1 MSRSRT
7 PRNHN
12 ATHAM
17 SSSCALVPRAGA
29 AHATRTVGGRA
40 PRAAAAPAAA
50 VGRAAARPR
59 HPLAART
66 VAASRARASAA
77 GSARDARARARAQDA
92 SRAGTSG
99 VSALSVEDR
108 QNDGGDGAGEPIEA
122 IVVDAVE
129 ASDPMADESDAE
141 DARRGTVGEPGGHDD
156 DGVPFLDEGPC
167 TTTEEGDEVCE
178 LPFPFAP
185 GETGETEKTP
195 GEKTPAA
202 SVAGAEIEN
211 DHPTA
216 RAAALM
222 RGVLPSDDAVI
233 ASTLGL
239 DPTRGGLETSPTS
252 DVSRNSRNLW
262 WRALKL
268 PMYSVAAAPL
278 TTAAAMC
285 HHWFGC
291 VNAPQLGC
299 LLGGACLVIAWLN
312 LANDAWD
319 FSTGVDANASGGKPE
334 SVVRLLG
341 GDASAARAAHAAAT
355 ACLLAGVC
363 LIAKGVRYGLVVN
376 GAATTN
382 TLCAAGA
389 MLAAAVALGH
399 AYQGP
404 PFRLSYVGLGEPI
417 CFAAFGP
424 LATGAFYLL
433 LAAGVPRGSVWGG
446 AASGTLSVASVLHP
460 GVLGAAALT
469 GLTTTAILFASHLHQ
484 EEGDRAAGKMSPIV
498 RLGVPRA
505 VDALRKGLIA
515 HHVLA
520 LCLASLGL
528 LPVMA
533 CVAVALCAPLAYAI
547 AAFAEA
553 TKTTPRDLFKTKY
566 LCVRWHV
573 AHALMLGLGCW
584 LDPWM
589 PWHLAA
595 GRIAGSAVGAAF

>member
-1 MSRSRT
+1 
-7 PRNHN
+7 
-12 ATHAM
+12 M

-29 AHATRTVGGRA
+29 ACAPRAASARA
-40 PRAAAAPAAA
+40 PRAAAGPSAAG
-50 VGRAAARPR
+50 GRAAERPR
-59 HPLAART
+59 HPLSART
-66 VAASRARASAA
+66 VAASRARV
-77 GSARDARARARAQDA
+77 GRWVGARRARAPRAQDA

-99 VSALSVEDR
+99 ISALSVEDR
-108 QNDGGDGAGEPIEA
+108 QNDGDGADEPIEA
-122 IVVDAVE
+122 IVVDPVE
-129 ASDPMADESDAE
+129 ASDPMANERDAE
-141 DARRGTVGEPGGHDD
+141 DASTVGKPGGYDE
-156 DGVPFLDEGPC
+156 DGVPLVDDGPC
-167 TTTEEGDEVCE
+167 TTTEDGDEVCE

-185 GETGETEKTP
+185 PGETAAPSDPADAETPT
-195 GEKTPAA
+195 A
-202 SVAGAEIEN
+202 SVVDAEIEN

-222 RGVLPSDDAVI
+222 RGALPSDDAVI
-233 ASTLGL
+233 ASTLGV
-239 DPTRGGLETSPTS
+239 DPTRAAFDARGLVDPAGGSVRS
-252 DVSRNSRNLW
+252 LW

-268 PMYSVAAAPL
+268 PMYSVAIAPL

-299 LLGGACLVIAWLN
+299 FLGGACLVIAWLN

-319 FSTGVDANASGGKPE
+319 HSTGVDANDAVGGKPE

-341 GDASAARAAHAAAT
+341 GDDAAARKTHVAAT
-355 ACLLAGVC
+355 VALLAGC
-363 LIAKGVRYGLVVN
+363 FLILKGVRYSTASGM
-376 GAATTN
+376 ASTN
-382 TLCAAGA
+382 TLCAAGG
-389 MLAAAVALGH
+389 MLVAAVALGH

-404 PFRLSYVGLGEPI
+404 PFRLSYKGVGEPI

-424 LATGAFYLL
+424 LAVGAFYLL
-433 LAAGVPRGSVWGG
+433 LASGVPGGSVWGG
-446 AASGTLSVASVLHP
+446 AAAGTLGLRSLLHP
-460 GVLGAAALT
+460 GVLGAAALV

-484 EEGDRAAGKMSPIV
+484 EEGDRAAGKMSPVV

-505 VDALRKGLIA
+505 TAFLKRGLIA

-520 LCLASLGL
+520 VAMALGGF

-533 CVAVALCAPLAYAI
+533 CVSVALCAPLAYAA

-553 TKTTPRDLFKTKY
+553 TAAEPKKLFKTKY

-573 AHALMLGLGCW
+573 AHAAALGVGCW

-595 GRIAGSAVGAAF
+595 GRIAGAAVGAAF

>member
-1 MSRSRT
+1 M
-7 PRNHN
+7 
-12 ATHAM
+12 
-17 SSSCALVPRAGA
+17 
-29 AHATRTVGGRA
+29 
-40 PRAAAAPAAA
+40 
-50 VGRAAARPR
+50 
-59 HPLAART
+59 
-66 VAASRARASAA
+66 
-77 GSARDARARARAQDA
+77 
-92 SRAGTSG
+92 
-99 VSALSVEDR
+99 SALSVEDR

-341 GDASAARAAHAAAT
+341 GDASAARAALAAAT

>member
-1 MSRSRT
+1 
-7 PRNHN
+7 
-12 ATHAM
+12 M

-29 AHATRTVGGRA
+29 ACAPRAVCARA
-40 PRAAAAPAAA
+40 PRAAAGPAAA
-50 VGRAAARPR
+50 GGRAAERPR
-59 HPLAART
+59 HPLSART
-66 VAASRARASAA
+66 VAASRARV
-77 GSARDARARARAQDA
+77 GRWVGARRARAPRAQDA
-92 SRAGTSG
+92 SRADTSG
-99 VSALSVEDR
+99 ISALSVEDR
-108 QNDGGDGAGEPIEA
+108 QNDGDGTDEPIEA
-122 IVVDAVE
+122 IVVDAFE
-129 ASDPMADESDAE
+129 ASDPMANERDAE
-141 DARRGTVGEPGGHDD
+141 DASTVGKPGGYDE
-156 DGVPFLDEGPC
+156 DGVPLVDDGPC
-167 TTTEEGDEVCE
+167 TTTEDGDEVCA

-185 GETGETEKTP
+185 P
-195 GEKTPAA
+195 GEQTAPSDPNEKETPTKA
-202 SVAGAEIEN
+202 SLVDAEIEN

-222 RGVLPSDDAVI
+222 RGALPSDDAVI
-233 ASTLGL
+233 ASTLGVDPTLGAFDGTAGLL
-239 DPTRGGLETSPTS
+239 DPNGGSTRH
-252 DVSRNSRNLW
+252 LW

-278 TTAAAMC
+278 TTAAAMT

-299 LLGGACLVIAWLN
+299 FLSGACLVIAWLN

-319 FSTGVDANASGGKPE
+319 HSTGVDANENGHGGKPE

-341 GDASAARAAHAAAT
+341 NDDAAVKKTHVAAT
-355 ACLLAGVC
+355 SALLAGLF
-363 LIAKGVRYGLVVN
+363 LIFKGVRYSMASGMASLS
-376 GAATTN
+376 
-382 TLCAAGA
+382 TLSAAGG
-389 MLAAAVALGH
+389 MLVAAIALGH

-404 PFRLSYVGLGEPI
+404 PFRLSYKGLGEPI

-424 LATGAFYLL
+424 LAVGAFYLL
-433 LAAGVPRGSVWGG
+433 LAAGVPGGSVWGG
-446 AASGTLSVASVLHP
+446 AAAQTLSVRSLLHP
-460 GVLGAAALT
+460 GVLGAAALV

-484 EEGDRAAGKMSPIV
+484 EEGDAAAGKMSPVV

-505 VDALRKGLIA
+505 VAFLKRGLIA

-520 LCLASLGL
+520 VAMAFGGL

-533 CVAVALCAPLAYAI
+533 CVSVFVCAPLAYAA

-553 TKTTPRDLFKTKY
+553 TTVEPKKLFKTKY

-573 AHALMLGLGCW
+573 AHALALGVGCW

-595 GRIAGSAVGAAF
+595 GRIAGAAVGAAF